1 MAFKQKEFQNEFKE
15 RDLDKR
21 NFKRVLMKGLFKG
34 VSKEF
39 NKRNLDK
46 RILSKVL
53 IQKGKDYYNWNFW

>member
-1 MAFKQKEFQNEFKE
+1 
-15 RDLDKR
+15 
-21 NFKRVLMKGLFKG
+21 MKGLFKG
-34 VSKEF
+34 VSKEVSKEF

>member
-1 MAFKQKEFQNEFKE
+1 MTFGE
-15 RDLDKR
+15 L
-21 NFKRVLMKGLFKG
+21 L
-34 VSKEF
+34 SKEF